1 MRKVES
7 ILYDKYVLSEKLISD
22 KASLKPNEQSYTIT
36 ITIGGNKQVE
46 AVETFKYTTIS
57 SPTISAE
64 DQWKQVQA
72 ALNYIQTV
80 YKAKIS
86 VVEG

>member
-1 MRKVES
+1 
-7 ILYDKYVLSEKLISD
+7 
-22 KASLKPNEQSYTIT
+22 
-36 ITIGGNKQVE
+36 VE